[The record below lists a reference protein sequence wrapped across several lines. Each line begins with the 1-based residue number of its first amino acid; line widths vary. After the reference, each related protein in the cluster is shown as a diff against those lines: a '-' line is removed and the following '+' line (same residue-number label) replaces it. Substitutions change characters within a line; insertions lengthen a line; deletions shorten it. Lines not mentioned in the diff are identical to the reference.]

1 MKIILADDH
10 ALFREGLR
18 TLLEPLG
25 DCLEASDLGEM
36 LGLLEQHP
44 ETELILMDLKMPG
57 LEDLETLGQV
67 RRQYPRTPLIV
78 VSMHEE
84 PEIIRAVLA
93 LGVSGYIPKSHTFES
108 MRRAI
113 ELVLSGSP
121 YVPQEALEH
130 PEATTNPTAIQ
141 LTHRQKEIHALL
153 MQGKSNQEI
162 ADALS
167 ISLSTVKM
175 HVGTVLEKF
184 GVKSRAQLQ
193 ALGQPPLL

>member
-10 ALFREGLR
+10 ALFRQGLR

-36 LGLLEQHP
+36 LDLLEKHP
-44 ETELILMDLKMPG
+44 EVELILMDLKMPG
-57 LEDLETLGQV
+57 LDDLETLSQV

-113 ELVLSGSP
+113 DLVLSGSP

-130 PEATTNPTAIQ
+130 PATTNPATIQ

-162 ADALS
+162 ADTLH

-175 HVGTVLEKF
+175 HVGMVLEKF
-184 GVKSRAQLQ
+184 KVKSRAQLM
-193 ALGQPPLL
+193 ALGQSPLL